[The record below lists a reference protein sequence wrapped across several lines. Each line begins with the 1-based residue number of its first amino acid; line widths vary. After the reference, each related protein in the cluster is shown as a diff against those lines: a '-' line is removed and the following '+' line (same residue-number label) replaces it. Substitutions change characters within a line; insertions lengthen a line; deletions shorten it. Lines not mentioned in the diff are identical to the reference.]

1 MHLYCCSKGSFGF
14 RRALVFVTAAA
25 HGRRSAFGDRG
36 RLAPRGRS
44 RISRMG
50 LLASLQQ
57 AELETALSDGFW
69 VGGRHCDERQE
80 AAARAAVEPARRAPR
95 LLFGASA
102 LILVGSFN
110 RITLTYV
117 PRVFGAPNFPTALCS
132 HPTTTHTPFSLDLA
146 RVPAAAFSHAARPD
160 RPSLHVCLPR
170 AQGILCRWID
180 PLSRSCGW
188 VCEGRVLRAY
198 CVVQCV
204 SVFLP

>member
-1 MHLYCCSKGSFGF
+1 MEGVIVYEYVLS
-14 RRALVFVTAAA
+14 RRLLVPVVRVRLVFVVLWFSSPLAA

-95 LLFGASA
+95 LLFGASD

-132 HPTTTHTPFSLDLA
+132 HPTTHTHRSLLT
-146 RVPAAAFSHAARPD
+146 
-160 RPSLHVCLPR
+160 
-170 AQGILCRWID
+170 
-180 PLSRSCGW
+180 
-188 VCEGRVLRAY
+188 
-198 CVVQCV
+198 
-204 SVFLP
+204 

>member
-1 MHLYCCSKGSFGF
+1 MGSKGSFGF

-80 AAARAAVEPARRAPR
+80 AARAAVEPARRAPR
-95 LLFGASA
+95 LLFGASD

-117 PRVFGAPNFPTALCS
+117 PRVIGAPNFPTALCS
-132 HPTTTHTPFSLDLA
+132 HPTTHTHRSLLT
-146 RVPAAAFSHAARPD
+146 
-160 RPSLHVCLPR
+160 
-170 AQGILCRWID
+170 
-180 PLSRSCGW
+180 
-188 VCEGRVLRAY
+188 
-198 CVVQCV
+198 
-204 SVFLP
+204 

>member
-95 LLFGASA
+95 LLFGSSA

-110 RITLTYV
+110 RIAHVRPARFWCAQL
-117 PRVFGAPNFPTALCS
+117 S
-132 HPTTTHTPFSLDLA
+132 HSPMLASHYTHTPFSLDLA